1 MPLYIPWRARLEP
14 HSKPA
19 YLGPKCLTFYF
30 PCLPCLTCN
39 HDLHPPETTGRSF
52 LQFHLSVRV
61 CMYLC
66 LPTGW
71 EPYLGNHPS
80 PYHTGSG
87 EHALYFQ
94 YSVRFLSLQFNSSD
108 YRWHLDKVF
117 NPYHY
122 KRHFLWAP
130 GPSNVDLLLNLTLR
144 MVFFAWY
151 TAEPFLGRLDQHATP
166 IHFR

>member
-1 MPLYIPWRARLEP
+1 MSGPGLCQWLIKSIPSKIKQIQFQIPLYIPWRARLEP

-66 LPTGW
+66 LPHWMGALPW
-71 EPYLGNHPS
+71 SPS
-80 PYHTGSG
+80 FPIPHWLRRTCPIFSI
-87 EHALYFQ
+87 LWSDF
-94 YSVRFLSLQFNSSD
+94 FLFNSI
-108 YRWHLDKVF
+108 V
-117 NPYHY
+117 
-122 KRHFLWAP
+122 
-130 GPSNVDLLLNLTLR
+130 LTI
-144 MVFFAWY
+144 
-151 TAEPFLGRLDQHATP
+151 DD
-166 IHFR
+166 I